1 MARRRVSAGAAS
13 TPIHQIGIQGRTTK
27 ALHGCSV
34 VIKSSTS
41 VVGPYAWVRSGGGR
55 NKLSVQ
61 TIGRDTAAT
70 SKEEEPMAWSARAR
84 RGATGSR
91 RRLGARKEEEAAA
104 LGTNPLL
111 SFPLDAGGGRG
122 ADGRGGTDS
131 TSRSPPRS
139 EKGASRQWR
148 QRRRSPRPRAAAPD
162 RGGEP
167 SVRGGCWRRRR
178 HLRVAP
184 DFFFVP

>member
-61 TIGRDTAAT
+61 TIGLT
-70 SKEEEPMAWSARAR
+70 SAGGGWLVGPTGSGSKRGEEAPGGWVPPGGGSKGRGGRCRPGSARPQGRLAGYGEGGGGER
-84 RGATGSR
+84 SPAMATGGAGGSGVGR
-91 RRLGARKEEEAAA
+91 RRRRTGEAAA
-104 LGTNPLL
+104 RPGARGEREEKR
-111 SFPLDAGGGRG
+111 AGGS
-122 ADGRGGTDS
+122 A
-131 TSRSPPRS
+131 SP
-139 EKGASRQWR
+139 
-148 QRRRSPRPRAAAPD
+148 
-162 RGGEP
+162 
-167 SVRGGCWRRRR
+167 
-178 HLRVAP
+178 
-184 DFFFVP
+184 

>member
-1 MARRRVSAGAAS
+1 
-13 TPIHQIGIQGRTTK
+13 
-27 ALHGCSV
+27 
-34 VIKSSTS
+34 
-41 VVGPYAWVRSGGGR
+41 
-55 NKLSVQ
+55 
-61 TIGRDTAAT
+61 
-70 SKEEEPMAWSARAR
+70 MAWSARAR

>member
-13 TPIHQIGIQGRTTK
+13 TPIHQIDIQGRTTK
-27 ALHGCSV
+27 ALHGCSI

-41 VVGPYAWVRSGGGR
+41 VVGPYAWV
-55 NKLSVQ
+55 N
-61 TIGRDTAAT
+61 TT
-70 SKEEEPMAWSARAR
+70 EEA
-84 RGATGSR
+84 
-91 RRLGARKEEEAAA
+91 AAA

-139 EKGASRQWR
+139 GQKKGASRQWR

-162 RGGEP
+162 RGCLNAGI
-167 SVRGGCWRRRR
+167 VRTTRAQRHTHRRYTRASGGA
-178 HLRVAP
+178 LLAGAP
-184 DFFFVP
+184 APACHYASAEEGGGRLVSLSSSDGCP